1 MRPGTTEYAMNI
13 MFHFG
18 INPKLPLND
27 FQKLGNPDFTVPF
40 SFIYGS
46 HDWVLNLDE
55 GSSEILIS
63 EKK

>member
-1 MRPGTTEYAMNI
+1 LRPGTTEYAMNI

-27 FQKLGNPDFTVPF
+27 FNKLGNPEFPIPF

-46 HDWVLNLDE
+46 HDWVQNLDE
-55 GSSEILIS
+55 GASEILIS
-63 EKK
+63 EK